1 MKFDEET
8 LLRNVDKNHFGV
20 FFLFKAVFVN
30 ESEDDY
36 IGSERCDN
44 LSYGV
49 SPVVHGTPYEY
60 QSFNVGGS
68 SKVSDFT
75 FTVTELKRFE
85 HVIEALPNYY
95 ITYMEIVK
103 KVNGVEIIG
112 ASIEDDPTPQM
123 MWVGKN
129 FHHLLKIMREWSFML
144 NEPFNSDHPMAEYS
158 KKFFDHTQPP
168 QNILD
173 EIDSYPDMQLAKFL
187 KVQDDY
193 RKIPEFPDMSEDM
206 KQWVLEIAEMYGPK

>member
-60 QSFNVGGS
+60 QSF
-68 SKVSDFT
+68 
-75 FTVTELKRFE
+75 
-85 HVIEALPNYY
+85 
-95 ITYMEIVK
+95 
-103 KVNGVEIIG
+103 
-112 ASIEDDPTPQM
+112 
-123 MWVGKN
+123 
-129 FHHLLKIMREWSFML
+129 